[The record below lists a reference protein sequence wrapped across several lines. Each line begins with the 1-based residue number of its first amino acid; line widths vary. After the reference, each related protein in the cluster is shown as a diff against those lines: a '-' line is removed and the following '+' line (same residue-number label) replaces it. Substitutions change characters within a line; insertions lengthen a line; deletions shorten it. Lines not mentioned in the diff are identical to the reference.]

1 MASDTTRRLRIPL
14 GWFRPAAIAW
24 AGEHRFELRLDQP
37 LNELAHPIAQASLDR
52 IEPIIEKMDRRRR
65 FRLQGWRL
73 RAIAIHGVVST
84 GAQRRDRLGF
94 STRRLR
100 HLQFQPN
107 PRRHPGTCPH
117 APLRSLP
124 RTALTASASRYV
136 SRSFAKRELMFR
148 PKSGSGNTILTVG
161 KDPGGEADRA
171 NTDSA
176 PPAAAQTG
184 KSIGG
189 PDKRAG
195 GPLFDHLIG
204 AN

>member
-107 PRRHPGTCPH
+107 PRRHLGPFQPAEGSSGPLARILRQRERLVCYADATQEETYHQVPG
-117 APLRSLP
+117 
-124 RTALTASASRYV
+124 
-136 SRSFAKRELMFR
+136 FREL
-148 PKSGSGNTILTVG
+148 V
-161 KDPGGEADRA
+161 D
-171 NTDSA
+171 
-176 PPAAAQTG
+176 
-184 KSIGG
+184 
-189 PDKRAG
+189 
-195 GPLFDHLIG
+195 
-204 AN
+204 